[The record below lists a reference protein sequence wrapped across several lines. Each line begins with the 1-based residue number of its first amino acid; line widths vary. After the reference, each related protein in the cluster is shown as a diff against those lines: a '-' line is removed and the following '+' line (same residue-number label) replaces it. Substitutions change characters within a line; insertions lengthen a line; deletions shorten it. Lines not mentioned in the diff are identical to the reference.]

1 MYNDELLA
9 IQRDRSEQAL
19 FLIRRL
25 LPLMTPVARH
35 PGWTPEERWILGM
48 LLTSS
53 ARSTESALLLSAH
66 GQLWD
71 AEVIL
76 RSVAE
81 GTLKFAYILQTH
93 EDFKLRIHEYSV
105 DHFNI
110 SLLKDD
116 QKIREVLSALG
127 NPESPEWR
135 PYRERLLP
143 DEKLDDLRRSYDR
156 TERRS
161 IESRWGV
168 AGMLDT
174 FRRSGDAVSL
184 RFRGLLHN
192 YALASHV
199 QHADYIGVSIPDE
212 RERREPARRDALH
225 LAHLSRVISDAL
237 SYFLMRLTSGYRFI
251 DEDPEPIRS
260 AYLQFDALDKS
271 FGDVY
276 EDWMEVE
283 YGSEWMA
290 SASHPCR

>member
-35 PGWTPEERWILGM
+35 SGWTPEERWILGM

-53 ARSTESALLLSAH
+53 ARSTESGLLLSAY

-93 EDFKLRIHEYSV
+93 EDFKQRIHEYSV

-116 QKIREVLSALG
+116 QKIREVLSALVD
-127 NPESPEWR
+127 PDSREWR
-135 PYRERLLP
+135 PFRDRLLP
-143 DEKLDDLRRSYDR
+143 DEQLDELKKSYDR
-156 TERRS
+156 TARRS

-168 AGMLDT
+168 AGMLDA
-174 FRRSGDAVSL
+174 FRRSGDASSL
-184 RFRGLLHN
+184 RFRSLLHN

-225 LAHLSRVISDAL
+225 LAHLSRIISDAL

-260 AYLQFDALDKS
+260 ACSQIDALYEA
-271 FGDVY
+271 FGDSHG
-276 EDWMEVE
+276 DWMDIE
-283 YGSEWMA
+283 YGTGKVDIDS
-290 SASHPCR
+290 